1 MKRVLKILGLPSV
14 DIVGVGIILSIIFM
28 ISARTDILEITLRLI
43 PIIAFL
49 IYLLPGGFVLS
60 KIEDKKSKRTSIT
73 ISALL
78 FIIIGIIMAVLSY
91 GNDTGVWASII
102 ILPISIFISSSLFG
116 YLSLVSQLFLVIAAP
131 LPIIISAIGELIFN
145 KFKRKQY

>member
-28 ISARTDILEITLRLI
+28 ISVRTDILEITLRLI

-102 ILPISIFISSSLFG
+102 ILPIPIFISSSLFG

>member
-1 MKRVLKILGLPSV
+1 M
-14 DIVGVGIILSIIFM
+14 
-28 ISARTDILEITLRLI
+28 
-43 PIIAFL
+43 
-49 IYLLPGGFVLS
+49 S

-102 ILPISIFISSSLFG
+102 ILPIPIFISSSLFG